1 MQEQVIKDLINLMRK
16 SVKDVS
22 LSFIAKS
29 QEHIELAKNPLSMI
43 DVQRNS
49 HDRAGHSSY
58 SVPAGSQRGEEPLLP
73 TGSQRHDA
81 ATRGD

>member
-1 MQEQVIKDLINLMRK
+1 MQEQVIKELINLMRK

-29 QEHIELAKNPLSMI
+29 QEHIELVKNPLSMV

-49 HDRAGHSSY
+49 HDGGRY
-58 SVPAGSQRGEEPLLP
+58 SRGGGGSQRGEELLLP
-73 TGSQRHDA
+73 TGSQRHDP